1 MQSRSETLIVM
12 KEMNISDYKHIL
24 VYAEI
29 KDDKVI
35 GTSLELLSEATRL
48 ATALGNNTEV
58 WAALLGNDQEKY
70 TTELFRFGAQKVV
83 VCNHASLN
91 VYRSD
96 MFGEALTQLI
106 RKFKPETVLVG
117 ATYAGSE
124 LAPTVAAKLRTG
136 LAAHCNELKIDE
148 NKKFIQVVPAF
159 GGKVLGDIL
168 TPNHRPQ
175 MATIK
180 SGIMQKIEPI
190 DFIGVVEHFEC
201 DLSSVGN
208 KIEVLAVH
216 KESTGRK
223 PLNESDI
230 IIGGGFGI
238 GSKEKWAQLE
248 EIASLL
254 GGATGCTRPALDEG
268 WTQGEHT
275 MIGTSGVAVKPKVYI
290 NFGISG
296 AAHHTCGIK
305 DAGLII
311 SVNKDT
317 CAPIFDASDFKI
329 VSDWEKIASALIE
342 KLNS

>member
-1 MQSRSETLIVM
+1 
-12 KEMNISDYKHIL
+12 MNISDYKHIL

-29 KDDKVI
+29 KDDKVN
-35 GTSLELLSEATRL
+35 GTSLELLGEATRL
-48 ATALGNNTEV
+48 AAAQGNNTEV
-58 WAALLGNDQEKY
+58 WAAVLGVDGEKY
-70 TTELFRFGAQKVV
+70 SSELFRYGAQKVIV
-83 VCNHASLN
+83 NNNSKLD

-96 MFGEALTQLI
+96 LYSEALTQLI
-106 RKFKPETVLVG
+106 KKYKPETVLVG

-124 LAPTVAAKLRTG
+124 LAPTVAAKLKTG
-136 LAAHCNELKIDE
+136 LAAHCNELRIDD
-148 NKKFIQVVPAF
+148 NKRFIQVVPAF

-180 SGIMQKIEPI
+180 SGIMQKIEPVEKI
-190 DFIGVVEHFEC
+190 GTVEVFDF
-201 DLSSVGN
+201 DLSFVGDRIQVLSVS
-208 KIEVLAVH
+208 
-216 KESTGRK
+216 KEQTTRK
-223 PLNESDI
+223 PLNESDV

-248 EIASLL
+248 ELAALL

-317 CAPIFDASDFKI
+317 NAPIFESSDLKI
-329 VSDWEKIASALIE
+329 VCDWEKIVPAIIE
-342 KLNS
+342 KLK

>member
-1 MQSRSETLIVM
+1 
-12 KEMNISDYKHIL
+12 MNINEYKHIL
-24 VYAEI
+24 VYAEA
-29 KDDKVI
+29 KDEKVA
-35 GTSLELLSEATRL
+35 GTSLELLGEATRL
-48 ATALGNNTEV
+48 AAALGNNTEV
-58 WAALLGNDQEKY
+58 WAALLGHDQEKY
-70 TTELFRFGAQKVV
+70 ATELFRFGAQKVI
-83 VCNHASLN
+83 VCNHESLN

-96 MFGEALTQLI
+96 LFGEAMTQLI
-106 RKFKPETVLVG
+106 NKYKPETVLIG

-124 LAPTVAAKLRTG
+124 LAPTVAAKLKTG
-136 LAAHCNELKIDE
+136 LAAHCNELRIDE
-148 NKKFIQVVPAF
+148 NKQFIQVVPAF

-180 SGIMQKIEPI
+180 SGIMQKIEPA
-190 DFIGVVEHFEC
+190 DFSGVVEHFDC

-216 KESTGRK
+216 KETTGRK
-223 PLNESDI
+223 PLNESDV

-238 GSKEKWAQLE
+238 GSKEKWSQLE
-248 EIASLL
+248 ELASLL

-268 WTQGEHT
+268 WTEQGEHT

-311 SVNKDT
+311 SVNKDAN
-317 CAPIFDASDFKI
+317 APIFDASDFKI

-342 KLNS
+342 KLKA